1 MERKGRVKKGS
12 CPAPF
17 SMDIPV
23 QDLKMK
29 KRALSVILFLSI
41 AGVGYARG
49 LEIEKKIDLYN
60 VTIKLEKHPPVLG
73 DNPIE
78 IELKDASGNLVADA
92 KVLVNYYMP
101 PMPRMVP
108 MNYRT
113 DAQLSRGRYKATMNI
128 IMSGPWIIRILI
140 TRGEKTSVVKVNV
153 DAQ

>member
-1 MERKGRVKKGS
+1 
-12 CPAPF
+12 
-17 SMDIPV
+17 
-23 QDLKMK
+23 MK
-29 KRALSVILFLSI
+29 KCVLSLVLFLSF
-41 AGVGYARG
+41 AGACYARG
-49 LEIEKKIDLYN
+49 LQIDKKIDLYD

-78 IELKDASGNLVADA
+78 IELKDASGTLVADA

-113 DAQLSRGRYKATMNI
+113 DAKLSGGRYKATMNI
-128 IMSGPWIIRILI
+128 IMSGPWVIRILI
-140 TRGEKTSVVKVNV
+140 TRGEKTFLVKINV